1 MATTYLSKTQI
12 AGTSTRKM
20 TISAWVKI
28 ADDSVAYAAGAIWS
42 MGSDSSNFIELQF
55 NDANRL
61 ELRAKNGGSYVL
73 RKATNA
79 VYRDVG
85 AWYHIVVG
93 IDSDQVS
100 GPDRNK
106 IYINGVQYAGTWDTD
121 TDATVNTD
129 FKMNS
134 TSEDARCGRDYMS
147 GAAVYFDGVMAHVHY
162 IDGTQYAASDF
173 GEIDSTSGIWIA
185 KTSPSVTYGNNGG
198 FYKFASGALGTDSS
212 GEGNTMAVTGT
223 MTNTKD
229 NPDNNFCTMNPLDN
243 YYQNMTYT
251 QGNNTIKSDHPAPAT
266 STVGLD
272 SGKWYCEG
280 KAVTSTSGN
289 DWSIGITSNQF
300 NGTSNELGH
309 FANDWSYRGVDG
321 DYRTNNTDTSY
332 GDTYTAGDV
341 IGIALDLTNNK
352 LYFSKNGTWQNS
364 GVPTSGG
371 TGTGAISIS
380 LGTNDATND
389 LFRISAG
396 ADASANDYTWSMNFG
411 NGYFGT
417 TSTGTT
423 EEDDAGNGVF
433 KYDVPAGYYALCT
446 NNLGDQS

>member
-28 ADDSVAYAAGAIWS
+28 ADPSVAYAAGAIWS

-147 GAAVYFDGVMAHVHY
+147 GAAAYFDGDMAHVHY

-223 MTNTKD
+223 MTTTKD
-229 NPDNNFCTMNPLDN
+229 NPDNNFCTMNVLEN
-243 YYQNMTYT
+243 YFPNMTYT
-251 QGNNTIKSDHPAPAT
+251 QGNNTIKSDHPAPA
-266 STVGLD
+266 VGTIGLA
-272 SGKWYCEG
+272 SGKWYWEG
-280 KAVTSTSGN
+280 KAITSTSGN
-289 DWSIGITSNQF
+289 DWHFGISSNQV
-300 NGTSNELGH
+300 TAISNELGH
-309 FANDWSYRGVDG
+309 FSDDWAYRGVDG
-321 DYRTNNTDTSY
+321 DYRTGNANTAY
-332 GDTYTAGDV
+332 GDTYTAGDI
-341 IGIALDLTNNK
+341 IGVALDLTNNK
-352 LYFSKNGTWQNS
+352 LYFSKDGVWQNS
-364 GVPTSGG
+364 GVPTSGA
-371 TGTGAISIS
+371 TGTGAISITAPS
-380 LGTNDATND
+380 STPLGAY
-389 LFRISAG
+389 FVAAG

-417 TSTGTT
+417 TSHGETNA
-423 EEDDAGNGVF
+423 DDAGIGLF
-433 KYDVPAGYYALCT
+433 KYDVPAGYYAICT